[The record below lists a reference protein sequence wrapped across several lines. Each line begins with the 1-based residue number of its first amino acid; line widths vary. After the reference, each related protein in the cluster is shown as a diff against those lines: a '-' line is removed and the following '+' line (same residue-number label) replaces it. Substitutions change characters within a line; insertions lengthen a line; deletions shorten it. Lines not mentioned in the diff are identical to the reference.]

1 MESTELYAPEELI
14 KRSPEPSEDDSAEN
28 PVSSIQCGRERR
40 LHGSTITDFLAK
52 SEGSDVEP
60 RRRLKLM
67 VPNSSCGK
75 HNWKKRAT
83 VKQEADFI
91 WKAQIVEGLQQ
102 NGWSFVSCTGCS
114 RKLDKSGTS
123 LRCNRCVNPKV
134 TGVIKEMLKLTK
146 HDAAALALDECPPM
160 KLHLLKMKVAKQ
172 PLLPA
177 TRLGLKAMNQIQP
190 VLKVKKE
197 DANAP

>member
-52 SEGSDVEP
+52 SGAQGSDVEP

-134 TGVIKEMLKLTK
+134 TGVIKVSTNE
-146 HDAAALALDECPPM
+146 APFVEDEGGQATASASNTVGAESDEPN
-160 KLHLLKMKVAKQ
+160 
-172 PLLPA
+172 PA
-177 TRLGLKAMNQIQP
+177 GFKG
-190 VLKVKKE
+190 KE
-197 DANAP
+197 GRCKRTVSEV